1 MTNNK
6 QVVEKVGQIYDWVTQ
21 QIQDEPVLAGECKVC
36 GRCCDFEA
44 FDHHLYVTTPE
55 LMYLADRLGAK
66 NITPMATGRC
76 PWQKDNKCS
85 IYDYRFAS
93 CRIFCCNGDK
103 DFQSRLTEETLRKLK
118 SLCTEFDIPYRY
130 TSLPIALNSFT
141 RPDEI

>member
-6 QVVEKVGQIYDWVTQ
+6 QVIEKVGQIYDWVNQ
-21 QIQDEPVLAGECKVC
+21 QIQDEPALAGECKTC
-36 GRCCDFEA
+36 GRCCDFE
-44 FDHHLYVTTPE
+44 TTPE

-66 NITPMATGRC
+66 NITPMVTGRC

-118 SLCTEFDIPYRY
+118 SICTKFNIPYRY
-130 TSLPIALNSFT
+130 TSLPTALKNFT
-141 RPDEI
+141 MLDEI